1 MQADGGKLGP
11 VDRFIDRTEKVA
23 GLFLAAIAALVFCSI
38 ALRAT
43 VGFTIPEWYDLSR
56 LMLAVTVF
64 WGLTATSYRNHHIKV
79 DILWEW
85 AGPGARR
92 WIDIF
97 ATLVLFGFLIVFS
110 VMLAFKVT
118 NTFQSNEATFD
129 LRLAVWPFHLVAAL
143 GILFATILV
152 AIRLVRLCRGS
163 TMPDSA
169 PPQVE

>member
-1 MQADGGKLGP
+1 MPAGGGKLGP

-38 ALRAT
+38 TLRAT

-79 DILWEW
+79 DILWE
-85 AGPGARR
+85 AVGPRARR

-97 ATLVLFGFLIVFS
+97 ATFVLLGFLVTFS
-110 VMLAFKVT
+110 VMLVFKVV

-129 LRLAVWPFHLVAAL
+129 LRFPIWPFHLLAAL
-143 GILFATILV
+143 GIAFATILV

-163 TMPDSA
+163 AMSDSP